1 MSERVLSVDI
11 GGTKTLAALVARD
24 GRILAE
30 QEQTTRIPVGDE
42 IARALAF
49 GCALSDSEAE
59 DDAVDGGGGED
70 PAEPLAVVAGVPE
83 YVDPAGEVTSDEVLR
98 WDTAPSLALA
108 DLAAAR
114 GIAAERTRIE
124 SDVRLGAL
132 GEGRYGAGRGLASF
146 LYVSLGTGLSS
157 TLVIDGSPWAGSRGQ
172 AIALGEKLLE
182 SGENLESVASGTG
195 IERRYAEATGVR
207 LRGPEIVRRFHAGD
221 FAAAAVLES
230 AGVSLG
236 DALADATEL
245 LDLHAIVIGGGL
257 GAADT
262 PLMSAVRLRYR
273 RRTERR
279 AGAAAILRAECGRR
293 SALLGGAAVA
303 WDLVDG
309 TIG

>member
-1 MSERVLSVDI
+1 MLSVDV

-30 QEQTTRIPVGDE
+30 REQTTRTSAGDE
-42 IARALAF
+42 IARALVF
-49 GCALSDSEAE
+49 GCAISGVVAEA
-59 DDAVDGGGGED
+59 AHSGGGGGGRGGRS
-70 PAEPLAVVAGVPE
+70 EPLAIVAGVPE
-83 YVDPAGEVTSDEVLR
+83 YVDPAGRVTSDEVLR
-98 WDTAPSLALA
+98 WDTDPNRVLV
-108 DLAAAR
+108 DLAAGR
-114 GIAAERTRIE
+114 GVAAERTRIE
-124 SDVRLGAL
+124 SDVRLGAH

-157 TLVIDGSPWAGSRGQ
+157 TLVIDGTPWSGARGQ

-195 IERRYAEATGVR
+195 VERRYAEATGAR
-207 LRGPEIVRRFHAGD
+207 LRGPEIVRRSYAGD
-221 FAAAAVLES
+221 RVAAVVLES
-230 AGVSLG
+230 AGVALA

-245 LDLHAIVIGGGL
+245 LDPHAIVIGGGL

-262 PLMSAVRLRYR
+262 PLMAAAGLRYR

-279 AGAAAILRAECGRR
+279 AGAAEMLRAECGKR

-303 WDLVDG
+303 WDLADG
-309 TIG
+309 TVG

>member
-1 MSERVLSVDI
+1 MSERVLSVDV

-24 GRILAE
+24 GRILVERE
-30 QEQTTRIPVGDE
+30 QATRTSAGDE

-49 GCALSDSEAE
+49 GCAISGAEA
-59 DDAVDGGGGED
+59 ADGGGGGGLSG
-70 PAEPLAVVAGVPE
+70 PLAIVAGVPE
-83 YVDPAGEVTSDEVLR
+83 YVDPTGRVTSDEVLR
-98 WDTAPSLALA
+98 WDTAPSRVLS
-108 DLAAAR
+108 DLAAGR
-114 GIAAERTRIE
+114 GVAVERTRIE
-124 SDVRLGAL
+124 SDVRLGAH

-157 TLVIDGSPWAGSRGQ
+157 TLVIDGTPWTGSRGQ

-182 SGENLESVASGTG
+182 SGENLESVVSGTG
-195 IERRYAEATGVR
+195 VERRYAETTGMR
-207 LRGPEIVRRFHAGD
+207 LRGPEIVRRSYAGES
-221 FAAAAVLES
+221 AAAAVLES
-230 AGVSLG
+230 AGVALA

-245 LDLHAIVIGGGL
+245 LDPHAIVVGGGL

-262 PLMSAVRLRYR
+262 PLMAAAVLRYR

-279 AGAAAILRAECGRR
+279 AGAAEILRAECGKR

-309 TIG
+309 TVG